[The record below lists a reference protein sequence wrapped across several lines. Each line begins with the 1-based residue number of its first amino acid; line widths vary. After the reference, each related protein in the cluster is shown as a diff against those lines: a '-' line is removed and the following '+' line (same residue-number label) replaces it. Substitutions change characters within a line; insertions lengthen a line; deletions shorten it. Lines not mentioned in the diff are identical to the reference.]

1 MTSQKRIII
10 SKQMYYDNYEC
21 EFGDGFYPQLLVVDR
36 YAHTLIYFQFIQ
48 ERNVWKQ
55 VDNVPITGLDPPYG
69 EELLTVLNSENG
81 VNASQIENMWDKIIY
96 KDKP

>member
-1 MTSQKRIII
+1 MSLLI

-55 VDNVPITGLDPPYG
+55 VDNVPISGLDPPHG
-69 EELLTVLNSENG
+69 QELLTALNSENG
-81 VNASQIENMWDKIIY
+81 VHASQIENMWDKIIY
-96 KDKP
+96 KNET